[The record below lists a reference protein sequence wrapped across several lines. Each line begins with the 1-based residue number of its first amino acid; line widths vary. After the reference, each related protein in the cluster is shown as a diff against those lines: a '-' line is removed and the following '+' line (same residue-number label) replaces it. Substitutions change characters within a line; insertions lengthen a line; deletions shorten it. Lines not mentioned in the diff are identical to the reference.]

1 MKKLYHPE
9 RHNISLTA
17 VLYALGEPIRLKI
30 VKSLAAHGEQ
40 PCGACNALI
49 PKSTLSRHF
58 QVLREAGII
67 HIRQEGTQRINSLR
81 REDLDARFPG
91 LLDLVLQASEP
102 L

>member
-1 MKKLYHPE
+1 M
-9 RHNISLTA
+9 TA
-17 VLYALGEPIRLKI
+17 VLCALGDPIRLKI
-30 VKSLAAHGEQ
+30 VKSLAVNGEQ
-40 PCGACNALI
+40 PCGAACEVAI

-67 HIRQEGTQRINSLR
+67 HIRLEGTQRINSLR